1 MRMILYGLHMYPGV
15 IITKI
20 MKLFISSHCQILY
33 TLPSIECITVYLNLI
48 HLAAVV
54 LIIMLANHLHFAVL

>member
-1 MRMILYGLHMYPGV
+1 MGCTWYPAV

-33 TLPSIECITVYLNLI
+33 ALPSIECNKVCLNLI